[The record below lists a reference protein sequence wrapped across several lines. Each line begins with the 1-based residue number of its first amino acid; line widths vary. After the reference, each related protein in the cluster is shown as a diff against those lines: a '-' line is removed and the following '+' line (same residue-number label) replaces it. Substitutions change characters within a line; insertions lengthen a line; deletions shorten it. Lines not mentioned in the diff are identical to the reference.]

1 MPRKSRGPYL
11 AWNAKRGGYYV
22 HINENGSR
30 RELSAG
36 TADRGEAEGFL
47 GQVLAER
54 RQASRTGAPARHDV
68 QIADMLADYLEDCGQ
83 EQAQPEIVGWR
94 VTKLLNYWGTRTV
107 GEVTTATV
115 KGYAEF
121 SGVQP
126 GTLRRELGIFRAAL
140 NHAVKTERLKDAPFV
155 KLPDAPPGRERWLTR
170 SEAAALLWQARATK
184 SDTRPYL
191 TLFIRLALYT
201 GARPGALKDLR
212 WPQVEF
218 DRGDCGCI
226 NFNPPGRARTSKGRA
241 VIPMNAKVRAMM
253 ERAKATHGSD
263 LGHVINRAGKPVGD
277 LGNSLASALRR
288 AGISD
293 VTPHT
298 LRHTA
303 GTWLA
308 QKGVPLWQIGGW
320 LGHSDDRTTAL
331 YAHHHP
337 DHMKEARAAMS
348 KR

>member
-1 MPRKSRGPYL
+1 M
-11 AWNAKRGGYYV
+11 
-22 HINENGSR
+22 
-30 RELSAG
+30 
-36 TADRGEAEGFL
+36 
-47 GQVLAER
+47 
-54 RQASRTGAPARHDV
+54 
-68 QIADMLADYLEDCGQ
+68 
-83 EQAQPEIVGWR
+83 
-94 VTKLLNYWGTRTV
+94 
-107 GEVTTATV
+107 
-115 KGYAEF
+115 
-121 SGVQP
+121 
-126 GTLRRELGIFRAAL
+126 GILRAAL
-140 NHAVKTERLKDAPFV
+140 NHAVKTERLKDALFV

-170 SEAAALLWQARATK
+170 GEAAALLWQARATK

-241 VIPMNAKVRAMM
+241 VI
-253 ERAKATHGSD
+253 
-263 LGHVINRAGKPVGD
+263 
-277 LGNSLASALRR
+277 
-288 AGISD
+288 
-293 VTPHT
+293 TPHT